1 MDNSLNVL
9 PAIEA
14 CNNIKLV
21 YRRNLAQYQYKY
33 KLNARIYNAFINEF
47 CDETCLAIQCNG
59 DTGYKPVIY
68 DYTKLIDMCISE
80 NASMTKII
88 GYFAFCSEKYAVNY
102 LINDSIIPKLQSI
115 IDANILAI
123 ARLNTYVAEQH
134 IIEQLE
140 TKHNEEN

>member
-1 MDNSLNVL
+1 MDNAISVL

-33 KLNARIYNAFINEF
+33 KLDARIYNAFINEF
-47 CDETCLAIQCNG
+47 CTETCLAIQCNS

-88 GYFAFCSEKYAVNY
+88 GYFAFCSEKYTVNY
-102 LINDSIIPKLQSI
+102 LINDTIIPQLQSI
-115 IDANILAI
+115 IDANISAI

-140 TKHNEEN
+140 AKHDEEH